1 MQIKWQVWVA
11 ADIGED
17 ERLYGK
23 FMKYWK
29 QLNCVQ
35 LNYAQPIPLTHF
47 DTLNLIL
54 EFDETVENQFGQQ
67 SVSAMKQD
75 KPWKGEYET

>member
-1 MQIKWQVWVA
+1 MENWWN
-11 ADIGED
+11 IGSSWTVCSA
-17 ERLYGK
+17 Y
-23 FMKYWK
+23 
-29 QLNCVQ
+29 
-35 LNYAQPIPLTHF
+35 YAQPIPLTHF

-75 KPWKGEYET
+75 KPWKGEYETYFQ

>member
-1 MQIKWQVWVA
+1 MCSA
-11 ADIGED
+11 
-17 ERLYGK
+17 Y
-23 FMKYWK
+23 
-29 QLNCVQ
+29 
-35 LNYAQPIPLTHF
+35 YAQPIPLTHF

-75 KPWKGEYET
+75 KPLKGEYETHNFSKKTKLNWKNGDERIVTERGGR

>member
-1 MQIKWQVWVA
+1 
-11 ADIGED
+11 
-17 ERLYGK
+17 
-23 FMKYWK
+23 MKYWK

-75 KPWKGEYET
+75 KP